1 MKFVFDEEL
10 EERVAEFLRE
20 RNLNNVNKQS
30 KEVKERKSIYTLF
43 IKRILDVL
51 IAVIALIITLPI
63 NIIIGMLVLVFH
75 GYPILFKQPRIGK
88 NGKVF
93 TMYKFKSIKDEVDNM
108 GHKRTM
114 DERMSSMG
122 LFLRKTSLDELPN
135 FINILKG
142 DMSII
147 GPRPLLVSF
156 GDRYSDRHMKR
167 HLVKPGLESPRLID
181 RKEGMTDYQYQLES
195 DVWYVENCS
204 FISDCKMM
212 FKLMEMFLEKK
223 QRKKNAELVSYF
235 VGYDDMGMAIN
246 LTEAIERYSEFSKK

>member
-1 MKFVFDEEL
+1 MEDKPL
-10 EERVAEFLRE
+10 
-20 RNLNNVNKQS
+20 LNDS
-30 KEVKERKSIYTLF
+30 EGG
-43 IKRILDVL
+43 KRPTILYIIIAVL
-51 IAVIALIITLPI
+51 AIAVIALIITLPI